1 MAEEAGYQKYRSRPN
16 CGTASVIGTSF
27 CGACG
32 HSLVSPAADH
42 LTPES
47 GATALDP
54 GNVEPAAGSRR
65 TSNRRDKIE
74 ITAAGAA
81 LTVAGETASAFV
93 LTNNG
98 PSGGKAATANHTA
111 LSSSTTTTRAPT
123 TTTAAASTATTPSG
137 PVTLP
142 VVECPTTSGIQG
154 SPPSV
159 YPSSIAVSRS
169 T

>member
-54 GNVEPAAGSRR
+54 GSVETAAGSRG

-74 ITAAGAA
+74 ITAVGAA

-111 LSSSTTTTRAPT
+111 LSSSTTTTPAPT